1 LEGAARSDGRDQTF
15 AQKGWQGVDMKAHL
29 AVVEQMF
36 VFAKKHLKPDS
47 WLLLHLEKEIH
58 LLKLLVRDR
67 K

>member
-1 LEGAARSDGRDQTF
+1 
-15 AQKGWQGVDMKAHL
+15 MKAHL

>member
-1 LEGAARSDGRDQTF
+1 
-15 AQKGWQGVDMKAHL
+15 
-29 AVVEQMF
+29 
-36 VFAKKHLKPDS
+36 LKPDS